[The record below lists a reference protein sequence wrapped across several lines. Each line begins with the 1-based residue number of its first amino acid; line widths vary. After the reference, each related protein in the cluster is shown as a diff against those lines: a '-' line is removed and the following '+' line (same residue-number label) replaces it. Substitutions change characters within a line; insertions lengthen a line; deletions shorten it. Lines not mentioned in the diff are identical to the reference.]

1 MSGGYFDYKEYHIG
15 VIAAE
20 IKYILDNFDEFEDL
34 LEDKSKKEEVLARLK
49 EGYFTM
55 LMAKIFATRIDYW
68 LEGDDSTESFI
79 KRLDNEINELKE
91 KENELA

>member
-1 MSGGYFDYKEYHIG
+1 MSGGHFDYKEYHIG

-34 LEDKSKKEEVLARLK
+34 LENKSKKEEVLARLK

-68 LEGDDSTESFI
+68 LSGDDSTETFLN
-79 KRLDNEINELKE
+79 RLENELKNIE
-91 KENELA
+91 GNEMA

>member
-49 EGYFTM
+49 EGYFIM

-68 LEGDDSTESFI
+68 LEGDDSTESFL
-79 KRLDNEINELKE
+79 KRLEKELKDI
-91 KENELA
+91 KDNELA

>member
-34 LEDKSKKEEVLARLK
+34 LEDKSKREVVLAKLK
-49 EGYFTM
+49 EGYFIM
-55 LMAKIFATRIDYW
+55 QLAKTFATRIDYW

-79 KRLDNEINELKE
+79 KRLDKEISELEE
-91 KENELA
+91 KRMKP